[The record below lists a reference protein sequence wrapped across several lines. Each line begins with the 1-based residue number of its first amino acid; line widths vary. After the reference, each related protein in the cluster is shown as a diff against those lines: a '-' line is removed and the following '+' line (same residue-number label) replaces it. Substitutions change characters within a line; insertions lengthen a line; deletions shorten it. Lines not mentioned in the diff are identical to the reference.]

1 MLYMVTFTINIY
13 IYIYMLSGPPSTRNF
28 HVFSI
33 ALPGLIVQLM
43 HLPEFVSN
51 NLLT

>member
-1 MLYMVTFTINIY
+1 
-13 IYIYMLSGPPSTRNF
+13 MLSGPPSTRNF

-51 NLLT
+51 NLLA